1 MKLKVTKEIVIKS
14 KFKRNAKF
22 HQGVMHNVNVTIRK
36 RNRTPPPQILHMQMF
51 TLSFK
56 YNDHQVVAL
65 LPLNIYI

>member
-1 MKLKVTKEIVIKS
+1 MKLKMTKEIVIKS

-36 RNRTPPPQILHMQMF
+36 INRKKPQILHMQMF

-65 LPLNIYI
+65 LALNIYI